1 MYYLGN
7 TSLSLELSE
16 SYSLNYGETKLFSIP
31 TPKLRNYTTVGI
43 YNKDEQMIYTFINL
57 VFMPSQFNLVYKSM
71 KGMRL
76 HDAKCA
82 KEEDSKQKV
91 G

>member
-1 MYYLGN
+1 
-7 TSLSLELSE
+7 
-16 SYSLNYGETKLFSIP
+16 
-31 TPKLRNYTTVGI
+31 
-43 YNKDEQMIYTFINL
+43 MIYTFINL

-82 KEEDSKQKV
+82 EEDSKKKV
-91 G
+91 R